1 MKYFRF
7 ALISICDNIKIN
19 LLMIL
24 EMIVVF
30 VGVNLII
37 GSYNNRNMLYK
48 PYSDILSNT
57 GWYIVS
63 DYDENTEKPLS
74 SQMKGKLDFIKMYSY
89 SSLITLNGRNV
100 PVNITICPDEIL
112 NNMKLPV
119 NSGKWQIDSPKDIV
133 CIAAPNNFDISSGDE
148 LKLSLANSVKISG
161 ILTDPCYIPC
171 FLQWS
176 TSKGIENFYR
186 KYSLKYYSPEEECLE
201 LFMSFSEFSETG
213 IETDN
218 TNKSFIA
225 YDVNPTA
232 ENTIYNEELLKNNYQ
247 CGIRLSKIKERTENS
262 INDILK
268 KFIPIAVCT
277 FVVIMIGFMS
287 STAINTLQQMKNYG
301 TMFLCGMN
309 WNDCIKILFAYNA
322 LIMISSISITSIIF
336 GIFKLM
342 NLSAYLGLSFGM
354 NNIVITAIIIF
365 IIILLNLII
374 LSAVVRRKTPVDII
388 RGNY

>member
-1 MKYFRF
+1 
-7 ALISICDNIKIN
+7 
-19 LLMIL
+19 
-24 EMIVVF
+24 
-30 VGVNLII
+30 
-37 GSYNNRNMLYK
+37 
-48 PYSDILSNT
+48 
-57 GWYIVS
+57 
-63 DYDENTEKPLS
+63 
-74 SQMKGKLDFIKMYSY
+74 
-89 SSLITLNGRNV
+89 
-100 PVNITICPDEIL
+100 
-112 NNMKLPV
+112 
-119 NSGKWQIDSPKDIV
+119 
-133 CIAAPNNFDISSGDE
+133 
-148 LKLSLANSVKISG
+148 
-161 ILTDPCYIPC
+161 
-171 FLQWS
+171 
-176 TSKGIENFYR
+176 
-186 KYSLKYYSPEEECLE
+186 
-201 LFMSFSEFSETG
+201 MSFSEFSETG

-365 IIILLNLII
+365 ITILLNLII

>member
-7 ALISICDNIKIN
+7 ALISLCDNIKIN

-63 DYDENTEKPLS
+63 DYDENTGEPLS

-148 LKLSLANSVKISG
+148 LKLPLANSVKISG

-176 TSKGIENFYR
+176 TSQGIENFYR
-186 KYSLKYYSPEEECLE
+186 KYSLKYYSPEESLE

-232 ENTIYNEELLKNNYQ
+232 ENTTYNEELLKNNYQ

-322 LIMISSISITSIIF
+322 LIMISSVSITSVIF

-354 NNIVITAIIIF
+354 NNIVITAIIIL

>member
-7 ALISICDNIKIN
+7 ALISFCDNIKIN

-63 DYDENTEKPLS
+63 DYDENTGEPLS

-148 LKLSLANSVKISG
+148 LKLPLANSVKISG
-161 ILTDPCYIPC
+161 ILTDP
-171 FLQWS
+171 
-176 TSKGIENFYR
+176 
-186 KYSLKYYSPEEECLE
+186 
-201 LFMSFSEFSETG
+201 
-213 IETDN
+213 
-218 TNKSFIA
+218 
-225 YDVNPTA
+225 
-232 ENTIYNEELLKNNYQ
+232 
-247 CGIRLSKIKERTENS
+247 
-262 INDILK
+262 
-268 KFIPIAVCT
+268 
-277 FVVIMIGFMS
+277 
-287 STAINTLQQMKNYG
+287 
-301 TMFLCGMN
+301 
-309 WNDCIKILFAYNA
+309 
-322 LIMISSISITSIIF
+322 
-336 GIFKLM
+336 
-342 NLSAYLGLSFGM
+342 
-354 NNIVITAIIIF
+354 
-365 IIILLNLII
+365 
-374 LSAVVRRKTPVDII
+374 
-388 RGNY
+388 

>member
-7 ALISICDNIKIN
+7 ALISLCDNIKIN

-63 DYDENTEKPLS
+63 DYDENTGEPLS

-148 LKLSLANSVKISG
+148 LKLPLANSVKISG

-176 TSKGIENFYR
+176 TSQGIENFYR

-232 ENTIYNEELLKNNYQ
+232 ENTTYNEELLKNNYQ

-322 LIMISSISITSIIF
+322 LIMISSVSITSIIF

>member
-57 GWYIVS
+57 VWYIVS
-63 DYDENTEKPLS
+63 DYDENTGEPLS

-148 LKLSLANSVKISG
+148 LKLPLANSVKISG

-176 TSKGIENFYR
+176 TSQGIENFYR

-232 ENTIYNEELLKNNYQ
+232 ENTTYNEELLKNNYQ

-309 WNDCIKILFAYNA
+309 WNNCIKILFAYNA
-322 LIMISSISITSIIF
+322 LIMISSVSITSIIF

-354 NNIVITAIIIF
+354 NNIVITAIIIL
-365 IIILLNLII
+365 IIMLLNLII

>member
-7 ALISICDNIKIN
+7 ALISLCDNIKIN

-148 LKLSLANSVKISG
+148 LKLPLANSVKISG

-176 TSKGIENFYR
+176 TSQGIENFYR

-232 ENTIYNEELLKNNYQ
+232 ENTTYNEELLKNNYQ

-301 TMFLCGMN
+301 TLFLCGMN

-322 LIMISSISITSIIF
+322 LITISSVSITSIIF

-354 NNIVITAIIIF
+354 NNIVITAIIIL

>member
-7 ALISICDNIKIN
+7 ALISLCDNIKIN

-148 LKLSLANSVKISG
+148 LKLPLANSVKISG

-176 TSKGIENFYR
+176 TSQGIENFYR

-232 ENTIYNEELLKNNYQ
+232 ENTTYNEELLKNNYQ

-322 LIMISSISITSIIF
+322 LIMISSVTITSIIF

-365 IIILLNLII
+365 ITILLNLII

>member
-7 ALISICDNIKIN
+7 ALISLCDNIKIN

-63 DYDENTEKPLS
+63 DYDENTGEPLS

-89 SSLITLNGRNV
+89 SSLITLNSRNV

-133 CIAAPNNFDISSGDE
+133 CIAAPNNFGISSGDE
-148 LKLSLANSVKISG
+148 IKLPLANSVKISG
-161 ILTDPCYIPC
+161 VLTDLCYIPC

-176 TSKGIENFYR
+176 TSQGIENFYR

-232 ENTIYNEELLKNNYQ
+232 ENTTYNEELLKNNYQ

-322 LIMISSISITSIIF
+322 LIMISSVSITSIVF
-336 GIFKLM
+336 GIFKIM
-342 NLSAYLGLSFGM
+342 NLSAYLGFSFGM
-354 NNIVITAIIIF
+354 NNIVITAFIIL
-365 IIILLNLII
+365 IIILMNLII

>member
-63 DYDENTEKPLS
+63 DYDENTGEPLS

-148 LKLSLANSVKISG
+148 LKLPLANSVKISG

-176 TSKGIENFYR
+176 TSQGIENFYR

-232 ENTIYNEELLKNNYQ
+232 ENTTYNEELLKNNYQ

-322 LIMISSISITSIIF
+322 LIMISSVSITSIIF

>member
-7 ALISICDNIKIN
+7 ALISLCDNIKIN

-63 DYDENTEKPLS
+63 DYDENTGEPLS

-133 CIAAPNNFDISSGDE
+133 CIAAPNNFGISSGDE
-148 LKLSLANSVKISG
+148 LKLPLANSVKISG

-176 TSKGIENFYR
+176 TSQGIENFYR

-232 ENTIYNEELLKNNYQ
+232 ENTTYNEELLKNNYQ

-322 LIMISSISITSIIF
+322 LIMISSVSITSIIF

-354 NNIVITAIIIF
+354 NSIVITAIIIF

>member
-7 ALISICDNIKIN
+7 ALISLCDNIKIN

-63 DYDENTEKPLS
+63 DYDENTGEPLS

-89 SSLITLNGRNV
+89 SSLITLNGKNV

-148 LKLSLANSVKISG
+148 LKLPLANGVKISG
-161 ILTDPCYIPC
+161 VLTDPCYIPC

-176 TSKGIENFYR
+176 TSQGIENFYR

-232 ENTIYNEELLKNNYQ
+232 ENTTYNEELLKNNYQ

-322 LIMISSISITSIIF
+322 LIMISSVSITSIIF

-354 NNIVITAIIIF
+354 NNIVITAIIIL
-365 IIILLNLII
+365 IIMLLNLII

>member
-7 ALISICDNIKIN
+7 ALISFCDNIKIN

-63 DYDENTEKPLS
+63 DYDENTGEPLS

-148 LKLSLANSVKISG
+148 LKLPLANSVKISG

-176 TSKGIENFYR
+176 TSQGIENFYR
-186 KYSLKYYSPEEECLE
+186 KYSQKYYSPEEECLE

-213 IETDN
+213 IETDS

-232 ENTIYNEELLKNNYQ
+232 ENTTYNEELLKNNYQ

-322 LIMISSISITSIIF
+322 LIMISSVSITSIIF

-354 NNIVITAIIIF
+354 NNIVITAIIIL

>member
-7 ALISICDNIKIN
+7 ALISLCDNIKIN
-19 LLMIL
+19 LLMII

-63 DYDENTEKPLS
+63 DYDENTGEPLS

-148 LKLSLANSVKISG
+148 LKLPLANSVKISG

-176 TSKGIENFYR
+176 TSQGIENFYR

-232 ENTIYNEELLKNNYQ
+232 ENTTYNEELLKNNYQ

-322 LIMISSISITSIIF
+322 LIMISSVSITSIIF

>member
-7 ALISICDNIKIN
+7 ALISLCDNIKIN

-48 PYSDILSNT
+48 PYSDILGNT

-63 DYDENTEKPLS
+63 DYDENTGEPLS

-133 CIAAPNNFDISSGDE
+133 CIAAPNNFGISSGDE
-148 LKLSLANSVKISG
+148 IKLPLANSVKISG
-161 ILTDPCYIPC
+161 VLTDPCYIPC

-176 TSKGIENFYR
+176 TSQGIENFYR

-232 ENTIYNEELLKNNYQ
+232 ENTTYNEELLKNNHQ
-247 CGIRLSKIKERTENS
+247 CVIRLSKIKERTENS

-277 FVVIMIGFMS
+277 LVVIMIGFMS

-322 LIMISSISITSIIF
+322 LIMISSVSITSIIF

>member
-7 ALISICDNIKIN
+7 ALISLCDNIKIN

-63 DYDENTEKPLS
+63 DYDENTGEPLS

-148 LKLSLANSVKISG
+148 LKLPLANSVKISG

-232 ENTIYNEELLKNNYQ
+232 ENTTYNEELLKNNYQ

>member
-7 ALISICDNIKIN
+7 ALISLCDNIKIN

-48 PYSDILSNT
+48 PYSDILRNT

-63 DYDENTEKPLS
+63 DYDENTGEPLS

-148 LKLSLANSVKISG
+148 LKLPLANSVKISG

-176 TSKGIENFYR
+176 TSQGIENFYR

-232 ENTIYNEELLKNNYQ
+232 ENITYNEELLKNNYQ

-322 LIMISSISITSIIF
+322 LIMISSVSITSIIF

-354 NNIVITAIIIF
+354 NNIVITAIIILN
-365 IIILLNLII
+365 IMLLNLII

>member
-7 ALISICDNIKIN
+7 ALISFCDNIKIN

-63 DYDENTEKPLS
+63 DYDENTGEPLS

-148 LKLSLANSVKISG
+148 LKLPLANSVKISG

-176 TSKGIENFYR
+176 TSQGIENFYR

-232 ENTIYNEELLKNNYQ
+232 ENTTYNEELLKNNYQ

-268 KFIPIAVCT
+268 KFIPIAICT

-301 TMFLCGMN
+301 TLFLCGMN

-322 LIMISSISITSIIF
+322 LIMISSVSITSVIF

-354 NNIVITAIIIF
+354 NNIVITAIIIL

>member
-7 ALISICDNIKIN
+7 ALISLCDNIKIN

-63 DYDENTEKPLS
+63 DYDENTGEPLS
-74 SQMKGKLDFIKMYSY
+74 SQMKGNLNFIKMYSY

-148 LKLSLANSVKISG
+148 LKLPLANSVKISG

-176 TSKGIENFYR
+176 TSQGIENFYR

-232 ENTIYNEELLKNNYQ
+232 ENTTYNEELLKNNYQ

-322 LIMISSISITSIIF
+322 LIMISSVSITSIIF

>member
-7 ALISICDNIKIN
+7 ALISLCDNIKIN

-63 DYDENTEKPLS
+63 DYDENTGEPLS
-74 SQMKGKLDFIKMYSY
+74 SQMKGKLYFIKMYSY

-148 LKLSLANSVKISG
+148 LKLPLANSVKISG

-176 TSKGIENFYR
+176 TSQGIENFYR

-232 ENTIYNEELLKNNYQ
+232 ENTTYNEELLKNNYQ

-309 WNDCIKILFAYNA
+309 WNDCIKILFAHNA
-322 LIMISSISITSIIF
+322 LIMISSVSITSIIF

-354 NNIVITAIIIF
+354 NNIVITAIIIL

>member
-7 ALISICDNIKIN
+7 ALISLCDNIKIN

-63 DYDENTEKPLS
+63 DYDENTGEPLS

-100 PVNITICPDEIL
+100 PVNIIICPDEIL

-148 LKLSLANSVKISG
+148 LKLPLANSVKISG

-176 TSKGIENFYR
+176 TSQGIENFYR

-232 ENTIYNEELLKNNYQ
+232 ENTTYNEELLKNNYQ

-322 LIMISSISITSIIF
+322 LIMISSVSITSIIF

>member
-7 ALISICDNIKIN
+7 ALISLCDNIKIN

-37 GSYNNRNMLYK
+37 GSYNNRNTLYK

-63 DYDENTEKPLS
+63 DYDENTGEPLS
-74 SQMKGKLDFIKMYSY
+74 SQMKGNLNFIKMYSY

-148 LKLSLANSVKISG
+148 LKLPLANSVKISG

-176 TSKGIENFYR
+176 TLQGIENFYR

-213 IETDN
+213 IETDS

-232 ENTIYNEELLKNNYQ
+232 ENTTYNEELLKNNYQ

-322 LIMISSISITSIIF
+322 LIMISSVSITSIIF

>member
-1 MKYFRF
+1 MTCIAVFSQKGF
-7 ALISICDNIKIN
+7 
-19 LLMIL
+19 L
-24 EMIVVF
+24 EM
-30 VGVNLII
+30 
-37 GSYNNRNMLYK
+37 
-48 PYSDILSNT
+48 P
-57 GWYIVS
+57 
-63 DYDENTEKPLS
+63 
-74 SQMKGKLDFIKMYSY
+74 
-89 SSLITLNGRNV
+89 
-100 PVNITICPDEIL
+100 
-112 NNMKLPV
+112 
-119 NSGKWQIDSPKDIV
+119 
-133 CIAAPNNFDISSGDE
+133 
-148 LKLSLANSVKISG
+148 
-161 ILTDPCYIPC
+161 
-171 FLQWS
+171 
-176 TSKGIENFYR
+176 YR

-232 ENTIYNEELLKNNYQ
+232 ENTTYNEELLKNNYQ

-322 LIMISSISITSIIF
+322 LIMISSVSITSIIF

-354 NNIVITAIIIF
+354 NNIVITAIIIL
-365 IIILLNLII
+365 IIMLLNLII

>member
-7 ALISICDNIKIN
+7 ALISLCDNIKIN

-63 DYDENTEKPLS
+63 DYDENTGEPLS

-148 LKLSLANSVKISG
+148 LKLPLANSVKISG
-161 ILTDPCYIPC
+161 VLTDPCYIPC

-176 TSKGIENFYR
+176 TSQGIENFYR

-232 ENTIYNEELLKNNYQ
+232 ENTTYNEELLKNNYQ

-322 LIMISSISITSIIF
+322 LIMISSVSITSIIF

-354 NNIVITAIIIF
+354 NNIVITAIIIL

>member
-7 ALISICDNIKIN
+7 ALISLCDNIKIN

-63 DYDENTEKPLS
+63 DYDENTGEPLS
-74 SQMKGKLDFIKMYSY
+74 YQMKGKLDFIKMYSY
-89 SSLITLNGRNV
+89 SSLIILNGRNV

-148 LKLSLANSVKISG
+148 LKLPLANSVKISG

-176 TSKGIENFYR
+176 TSQGIENFYR

-232 ENTIYNEELLKNNYQ
+232 ENTTYNEELLKNNYQ

-301 TMFLCGMN
+301 TMFLGGMN

-322 LIMISSISITSIIF
+322 LIMISSVSITSIIF

-354 NNIVITAIIIF
+354 NNIVISAIIIL
-365 IIILLNLII
+365 IIMLLNLII

>member
-7 ALISICDNIKIN
+7 ALISLCDNIKIN

-48 PYSDILSNT
+48 PYSDIFGNT

-63 DYDENTEKPLS
+63 DYDENTGEPLS
-74 SQMKGKLDFIKMYSY
+74 SQMKGKLYFIKMYSY

-148 LKLSLANSVKISG
+148 LKLPLANSVKISG

-171 FLQWS
+171 FLRWS
-176 TSKGIENFYR
+176 TSQGIENFYR

-232 ENTIYNEELLKNNYQ
+232 ENTTYNEELLKNNYQ

-322 LIMISSISITSIIF
+322 LIMISSVSITSIIF

>member
-7 ALISICDNIKIN
+7 ALISLCDNIKIN

-63 DYDENTEKPLS
+63 DYDENTEKPFS

-119 NSGKWQIDSPKDIV
+119 NSGKWQIDSLKDIV

-148 LKLSLANSVKISG
+148 LKLPLANSVKISG
-161 ILTDPCYIPC
+161 VLTDPCYIPC

-176 TSKGIENFYR
+176 TSQGIENFYR

-213 IETDN
+213 IETDS

-225 YDVNPTA
+225 YDANPTA
-232 ENTIYNEELLKNNYQ
+232 ENTTYNEELLKNNYQ

-322 LIMISSISITSIIF
+322 LIMISSVSITSVIF

-354 NNIVITAIIIF
+354 NNIVITAIIIL

>member
-1 MKYFRF
+1 
-7 ALISICDNIKIN
+7 
-19 LLMIL
+19 
-24 EMIVVF
+24 MIVVF

-63 DYDENTEKPLS
+63 DYDENTGEPLS

-148 LKLSLANSVKISG
+148 LKLPLANSVKISG

-176 TSKGIENFYR
+176 TSQGIENFYR

-213 IETDN
+213 IETDS

-225 YDVNPTA
+225 YDANPTA
-232 ENTIYNEELLKNNYQ
+232 ENTTYNEELLKNNYQ

-322 LIMISSISITSIIF
+322 LIMISSVSITSVIF

-354 NNIVITAIIIF
+354 NNIVITAM
-365 IIILLNLII
+365 
-374 LSAVVRRKTPVDII
+374 
-388 RGNY
+388 